1 MYHNIL
7 VPVAYEPGFDT
18 SRELETAAA
27 LQAAGG
33 RVTLLHVMDPVP
45 FYAINYMPEGWREEL
60 VAAIKADLSAQSA
73 AIPGAGVSVVEG
85 DAGRAILDWVNA
97 EGADCVVM
105 ASHRS
110 DPTLF
115 GSTASWVARH
125 APCAV
130 HLIR

>member
-1 MYHNIL
+1 MYHTIL
-7 VPVAYEPGFDT
+7 VPIAYEPGVDS
-18 SRELETAAA
+18 SREIAIARLLAAPGA
-27 LQAAGG
+27 
-33 RVTLLHVMDPVP
+33 RVTLLHVMEKVP
-45 FYAINYMPEGWREEL
+45 FYAIDYMPEGWREDL
-60 VAAIKADLSAQSA
+60 VAAIRADMTEQSA
-73 AIPGAGVSVVEG
+73 DVPGSDVAVVEG
-85 DAGRAILDWVNA
+85 EPGRAILDWVHA

-110 DPTLF
+110 DPSLF